1 MQVSNLVLRSIAYAT
16 VLALCAAVPTPSDA
30 AERNWQKNPAIVQ
43 IDTAVDVF
51 AIGDPHGDPER
62 LIGVLL
68 AAKLIGGAP
77 IDSAQVKWAG
87 GRAVLVVT
95 GDMIDKGSNSI
106 DVIVLLRT
114 LQAQAE
120 SQGGRVIVTMG
131 NHEAEFLAD
140 PLGKKTKDFRD
151 ELKTAGLNPV
161 DIANCGG
168 DIGQFLCGLPI
179 GVRIN
184 DWFFSHGGNT
194 NRLSLAQLS
203 DSIQDGFRVD
213 GFGTKELIGDNSI
226 LEARLNKKG
235 PGNLPWFQEGKSG
248 ANPQKVLAA
257 YAKKLGVRHL
267 VQGHQYGNVRF
278 PDGKGRAES
287 HFFQRYG
294 LLFLIDTGMSQ
305 GIEESDST
313 GGALRIGGTAS
324 DRKAVVICAN
334 GNEETIWSKNK
345 SDRSQVHCGK

>member
-30 AERNWQKNPAIVQ
+30 ADRNWQKNPAIVQ

-140 PLGKKTKDFRD
+140 PLGKKTKLPGRTKDCRIEPCRHR
-151 ELKTAGLNPV
+151 ELRWGSRTVSLWTA
-161 DIANCGG
+161 D
-168 DIGQFLCGLPI
+168 
-179 GVRIN
+179 R
-184 DWFFSHGGNT
+184 
-194 NRLSLAQLS
+194 R
-203 DSIQDGFRVD
+203 
-213 GFGTKELIGDNSI
+213 
-226 LEARLNKKG
+226 
-235 PGNLPWFQEGKSG
+235 
-248 ANPQKVLAA
+248 
-257 YAKKLGVRHL
+257 
-267 VQGHQYGNVRF
+267 
-278 PDGKGRAES
+278 PD
-287 HFFQRYG
+287 Q
-294 LLFLIDTGMSQ
+294 
-305 GIEESDST
+305 
-313 GGALRIGGTAS
+313 
-324 DRKAVVICAN
+324 
-334 GNEETIWSKNK
+334 
-345 SDRSQVHCGK
+345 